1 MYIKISFISVVA
13 AMMKYYSVPLAALL
27 LVLLVL
33 LVLHLGRA
41 PVPLDPANSTT
52 PKTVRTDTA
61 RVRKST
67 VTDKRKKSP
76 QTRCAALKSCLVRE

>member
-1 MYIKISFISVVA
+1 
-13 AMMKYYSVPLAALL
+13 MMKYYSVPLAALL

-41 PVPLDPANSTT
+41 PVPLDPANLTT

-67 VTDKRKKSP
+67 ATDKRKKV
-76 QTRCAALKSCLVRE
+76 AANSVRRAEKLFGTPSDEAG